1 MRLYVNDTTKELAG
15 VICNR
20 CQKKLKVK
28 NGILSEGAFEGVQRF
43 GYFSKRDGMKHS
55 FDLCEECY
63 DKMIAEFAIPVKE
76 EELSE
81 LL

>member
-1 MRLYVNDTTKELAG
+1 MRKFLNDNTKELKT
-15 VICNR
+15 VVCNH
-20 CQKKLKVK
+20 CKKELKVE
-28 NGILSEGAFEGVQRF
+28 NGILMEGCFHGEAVF
-43 GYFSKRDGMKHS
+43 GYFSNKDGKKHS

-63 DKMIAEFAIPVKE
+63 DKMIEGFAIPVEE

>member
-1 MRLYVNDTTKELAG
+1 MRSYFENEKKELKTA
-15 VICNR
+15 VCNQ
-20 CQKKLKVK
+20 CGKELKVK
-28 NGILSEGAFEGVQRF
+28 NGLLMEGCFHGEISF
-43 GYFSKRDGMKHS
+43 GYFSNKDGIKHS

-63 DKMIAEFAIPVKE
+63 DKMIRGFAIAVEE

>member
-1 MRLYVNDTTKELAG
+1 MRSYFDNETKELKM
-15 VICNR
+15 VVCNQ
-20 CQKKLKVK
+20 CKKELKVK
-28 NGILSEGAFEGVQRF
+28 NGLLMEGCFHGKIAF
-43 GYFSKRDGMKHS
+43 GYFSNKDGIRHS

-63 DKMIAEFAIPVKE
+63 DKMTRGFAIPVEE

>member
-1 MRLYVNDTTKELAG
+1 MRKFLNDDTKELKT
-15 VICNR
+15 VVCNQ
-20 CQKKLKVK
+20 CKKELKVK
-28 NGILSEGAFEGVQRF
+28 NGILMEGCFHGEAVF
-43 GYFSKRDGMKHS
+43 GYFSGKDGKKHS

-63 DKMIAEFAIPVKE
+63 NKMIESFAIPVEE